1 MAKDDVDVKAF
12 KKAQKEEKRAKRKA
26 TRSQMWQAFKMLKG
40 RDKKLIPYMLLALL
54 VPIIIF
60 VGLGLLFGGF
70 WAWTMPIFGILFGLM
85 AGMWT
90 FSRRLQNNFYS
101 EAEGQAGAAAW
112 ALDNLRSGVG
122 VVWHTKNAVS
132 ANQQMDAVHRVVGN
146 PGIVLVGE
154 GDSRRVKQM
163 MAKEK
168 KALARIVGDTPIYE
182 LMVGSGEG
190 EIPVKSIQREL
201 LRFPR
206 NYNKT
211 QANSLNTK
219 IETMDR
225 NREMRSQL
233 PGGPVPKGGGNMSG
247 MNRRARRASDRSQGR
262 G

>member
-26 TRSQMWQAFKMLKG
+26 TRSQMWQAFKMLKE
-40 RDKKLIPYMLLALL
+40 RDKKLIPIMLLAFLGP
-54 VPIIIF
+54 VVVF
-60 VGLGLLFGGF
+60 VGLGVLLGGF
-70 WAWTMPIFGILFGLM
+70 WMWILPIFGILFGIM

-112 ALDNLRSGVG
+112 ALDNLRTGVG
-122 VVWHTKNAVS
+122 IVWHTKNAVA

-146 PGIVLVGE
+146 PGVILVGE
-154 GDSRRVKQM
+154 GNENRVRQM

-168 KALARIVGDTPIYE
+168 RALSRIVGEAPIYE

-190 EIPVKSIQREL
+190 QTPVKSIQREL

-206 NYNKT
+206 NYNKAE
-211 QANSLNTK
+211 ANALNTRL
-219 IETMDR
+219 ETMDR
-225 NREMRSQL
+225 NRDMRNQL
-233 PGGPVPKGGGNMSG
+233 PGGPVPKGGNVSG
-247 MNRRARRASDRSQGR
+247 MNRRARRAADRSNGK